1 MFDLLQVLLD
11 QSAAHLLAAALIF
24 VRVGAVVGLLPG
36 FGEMFLPGR
45 LRLGIAL
52 ALTAILV
59 PVVDRSGL
67 PTALPPMNFVQFLVT
82 EAGIGV
88 LIGLATRLMVHA
100 LQLAGTIAAQSTAL
114 AQIAGAGVAPDPMP
128 AMGNALMIAG
138 LTLAMVLGL
147 HVKVVA
153 TILASYAN
161 LGFGALLTGADIGA
175 WGLDQ
180 AVAAFSLG
188 FSLAAPFIL
197 AALLYNIALGAI
209 NRAMPQLMVAF
220 VGAPAITAA
229 TLFLFLLSAPVI
241 ILVWNDRLDAVL
253 LAPLEFR
260 Q

>member
-1 MFDLLQVLLD
+1 MFELLQALVTL
-11 QSAAHLLAAALIF
+11 SADYLLAAVLIF
-24 VRVGAVVGLLPG
+24 GRIGAIVGLLPG
-36 FGEMFLPGR
+36 FGETFLPAR
-45 LRLGIAL
+45 LRLGSAL
-52 ALTAILV
+52 MLTAIIL
-59 PVVDRSGL
+59 PVIDRSGL
-67 PTALPPMNFVQFLVT
+67 PTALPPIIFAQYLVT
-82 EAGIGV
+82 EVGIGI

-147 HVKVVA
+147 HVKIVTA
-153 TILASYAN
+153 IIQSYQT
-161 LGFGALLTGADIGA
+161 LGFGVLLSAGDIGA

-180 AVAAFSLG
+180 AVAAFALG
-188 FSLAAPFIL
+188 FTLASPFIL
-197 AALLYNIALGAI
+197 AALLYNLALGAI

-220 VGAPAITAA
+220 VGAPAITAG
-229 TLFLFLLSAPVI
+229 TLFLFLLAAPVI
-241 ILVWNDRLDAVL
+241 IMVWNDRLDDVL